1 MYWKD
6 ACKFWEFLI
15 TWWEKPPG
23 TGQALSWSSD
33 VFVMF
38 VASCS
43 LSWRLNLL
51 SKLHWHVVWRREKNN
66 SRAPPFC
73 LRGMCCSASAS
84 LDGDIGSGWVRKLT
98 KKPDTVVALFPPK
111 TCSWLLENRLCR
123 RDPVFFGGLGCLPE
137 PLAGSYMWSEL
148 FFSFV
153 FASWNFLWVTEDAI
167 EWHHIFCPVTWMY
180 LTSVNKSECCVLCT
194 AAGPSVSFLG
204 PCRRW
209 AGRGMDALVW
219 FLLCPCGHK

>member
-1 MYWKD
+1 
-6 ACKFWEFLI
+6 
-15 TWWEKPPG
+15 
-23 TGQALSWSSD
+23 
-33 VFVMF
+33 MF

-43 LSWRLNLL
+43 LSWRLNVL

-111 TCSWLLENRLCR
+111 TCSWLQIMWRIGCVEEILSSLEDSAASICDQN
-123 RDPVFFGGLGCLPE
+123 FF
-137 PLAGSYMWSEL
+137 
-148 FFSFV
+148 FFPFG

-204 PCRRW
+204 PCRCW